1 MGILTKID
9 NGITAFK
16 NALSFD
22 NDANYA
28 RLSDGTHSYNY
39 ETERMGYFSFLGFG
53 KSYFSPKENVK
64 TYYKE
69 VLFLSSCINLYAD
82 FASQVKIT
90 EVDRNGDIVENS
102 PFVKFLDNPNV
113 WQNKT
118 EFVKELVINLL
129 TTGISIQ
136 AGNFF
141 AQGDLRGNPS
151 LYNLDFNNLKFPQ
164 IKDPYSFFQSE
175 IGNLEV
181 IEDLNNGVKKTRKI
195 SELAFFYD
203 TISDKNKAS
212 FGRNN
217 IYFNPIS
224 RIFPI
229 LRSLHTLT
237 NSDDTMCFLSS
248 NPVNAILSKED
259 KAGTLAPLDQHQKAD
274 IEAKVNGQGVYG
286 AGTGK
291 IGDVIA
297 TNESLK
303 KLDLTR
309 DNKKMM
315 LIEMQQNAKES
326 VREAYLIPK
335 DFFGG
340 ATYENQQFAE
350 AKFIL
355 GNVKTITDNWLQE
368 LMNKTP
374 LYFKS
379 KGTKLIGSYD
389 HLPSVIAI
397 KSKLKNE
404 AFKSKSDGLHKLL
417 EAFEKAKGL
426 DIETDFIAF
435 ANDYGFSDFI
445 NADK

>member
-1 MGILTKID
+1 MGFLTKLD
-9 NGITAFK
+9 NGISAFK
-16 NALSFD
+16 NAFAE
-22 NDANYA
+22 NTPNYA

-39 ETERMGYFSFLGFG
+39 ETERIGLGSLFGFG
-53 KSYFSPKENVK
+53 KSYFTPKENVK
-64 TYYKE
+64 SYYKD
-69 VLFLSSCINLYAD
+69 VFYLSSCINLYTD
-82 FASQVKIT
+82 FASQVRII
-90 EVDRNGDIVENS
+90 EVDKNGDEIENS
-102 PFVKFLDNPNV
+102 EYVRFLENPNI

-118 EFVKELVINLL
+118 DYIKELVVNLL

-136 AGNFF
+136 LGNFF
-141 AQGDLRGNPS
+141 ESGDLRPVSS
-151 LYNLDFNNLKFPQ
+151 LYNLEFNNLYFPE
-164 IKDPYSFFQSE
+164 IKNPYGYLNSEKQSLKILE
-175 IGNLEV
+175 KLESGVSIERNL
-181 IEDLNNGVKKTRKI
+181 

-203 TISDKNKAS
+203 TISDKTTKG
-212 FGRNN
+212 FQKNN
-217 IYFNPIS
+217 SIFFNPIS

-229 LRSLHTLT
+229 LRSLHTLI
-237 NSDDTMCFLSS
+237 NSDDTMCFLTS
-248 NPVNAILSKED
+248 NPVNAVLSKED
-259 KAGTLAPLDQHQKAD
+259 KSGTLSPLDQHQKAD
-274 IEAKVNGQGVYG
+274 IEAKVNGRGVYG

-315 LIEMQQNAKES
+315 VIEMQQNAKEN
-326 VREAYLIPK
+326 VREAFLIPK

-340 ATYENQQFAE
+340 STYENQQFAE

-374 LYFKS
+374 VYFHKR
-379 KGTKLIGSYD
+379 GTRLVGTYD

-404 AFKSKSDGLHKLL
+404 GFKSKSEGLVKLL
-417 EAFEKAKGL
+417 EAFEKAREL
-426 DIETDFIAF
+426 NIETDFTAF
-435 ANDYGFSDFI
+435 ANNYGFGDFI
-445 NADK
+445 NAGK